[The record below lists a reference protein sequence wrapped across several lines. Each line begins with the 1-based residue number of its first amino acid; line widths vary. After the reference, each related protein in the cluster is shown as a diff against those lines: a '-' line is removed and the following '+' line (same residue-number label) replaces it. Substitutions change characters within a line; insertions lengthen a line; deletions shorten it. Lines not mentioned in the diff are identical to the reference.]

1 MPLLVALLLVAR
13 PTALGG
19 WAGLAVVALGEGI
32 RITAV
37 RYIGPVSRTRGSEV
51 GALALGGPYRRS
63 RNPLYV
69 ANLVLYLGVALASAH
84 WLGLVV
90 LGAMCLHYHWVVS
103 WEERRLLASH
113 GDDYRAYLRRV
124 PRWLGWRATGPAMP
138 PRSERSTLL
147 VTGIVLLSLLFKGW
161 STAGG

>member
-1 MPLLVALLLVAR
+1 MEDFEGELKLLIRAR
-13 PTALGG
+13 YP
-19 WAGLAVVALGEGI
+19 I
-32 RITAV
+32 I
-37 RYIGPVSRTRGSEV
+37 
-51 GALALGGPYRRS
+51 
-63 RNPLYV
+63 
-69 ANLVLYLGVALASAH
+69 YL
-84 WLGLVV
+84 
-90 LGAMCLHYHWVVS
+90 VS

-138 PRSERSTLL
+138 PRVSLLGAIRSERSTLL